1 LPETGIA
8 RLTLEQVKELCE
20 RAEQVARKYV
30 MSKIPKSKITNL
42 DVVVDAEGTKSV
54 TVNVEVN
61 VVLSPLMKNFD
72 VDALVDEATKH
83 AFDAIEGYLGELK
96 CKFKNY

>member
-61 VVLSPLMKNFD
+61 V
-72 VDALVDEATKH
+72 DALVDEATKH